1 MKNFAIVLTTFF
13 FLGWICTP
21 IQALQQPQYDEL
33 EAMLKKVEANLQTA
47 GQATKL
53 AQSMSAKM
61 VESKVAEKA
70 QLKQAVAAA
79 ENQVQAMQQVNEI
92 FAAKMIANGMDTSLT
107 PMKYAGPI
115 YDAWLNYVE
124 EGGTEEFDYFRM
136 YLWQQK

>member
-53 AQSMSAKM
+53 AQSMSAEM

-79 ENQVQAMQQVNEI
+79 ESQVQAMQQVNEI
-92 FAAKMIANGMDTSLT
+92 FAAKMIANGMDTSIT

>member
-79 ENQVQAMQQVNEI
+79 ESQVQAMQQVNEI

>member
-1 MKNFAIVLTTFF
+1 MKYIIIAFCVFLVAIEIAFPVGAVTTPPVDD
-13 FLGWICTP
+13 I
-21 IQALQQPQYDEL
+21 
-33 EAMLKKVEANLQTA
+33 EAMLKKVEGNLR
-47 GQATKL
+47 QA
-53 AQSMSAKM
+53 SAVVSVAKAKGEAL

-70 QLKQAVAAA
+70 ELKQAVAAA

-92 FAAKMIANGMDTSLT
+92 FAAKMIANGMDTSIT

-136 YLWQQK
+136 YLWEQK

>member
-1 MKNFAIVLTTFF
+1 VEGNLR
-13 FLGWICTP
+13 
-21 IQALQQPQYDEL
+21 QASAVVSVAKAKG
-33 EAMLKKVEANLQTA
+33 EAL
-47 GQATKL
+47 
-53 AQSMSAKM
+53 

-70 QLKQAVAAA
+70 ELKQAVAAA

-92 FAAKMIANGMDTSLT
+92 FAAKMIANGMDTSIT

>member
-53 AQSMSAKM
+53 AQSMSAEM

-92 FAAKMIANGMDTSLT
+92 FAAKMIANGMDTSIT

-136 YLWQQK
+136 YLWEQK

>member
-53 AQSMSAKM
+53 AQSMSAEM

-79 ENQVQAMQQVNEI
+79 ESQVQAMQQVNE
-92 FAAKMIANGMDTSLT
+92 MMQQ
-107 PMKYAGPI
+107 PI
-115 YDAWLNYVE
+115 NYWC
-124 EGGTEEFDYFRM
+124 Y
-136 YLWQQK
+136 

>member
-53 AQSMSAKM
+53 AQSMSAEM

-124 EGGTEEFDYFRM
+124 EGGKEEFDYFRM

>member
-21 IQALQQPQYDEL
+21 IQALQQPRYDEL

-79 ENQVQAMQQVNEI
+79 ESQVQAMQQVNEI

>member
-53 AQSMSAKM
+53 AQSMSAEM

-79 ENQVQAMQQVNEI
+79 ESQVQAMQQVNEI

>member
-53 AQSMSAKM
+53 AQSMSAEM

-92 FAAKMIANGMDTSLT
+92 FAAKMIANGMDTSIT

>member
-53 AQSMSAKM
+53 AQSMSAEM

-79 ENQVQAMQQVNEI
+79 ESQVQAMQQVNEI

-136 YLWQQK
+136 YLWEQK

>member
-53 AQSMSAKM
+53 AQSMSAEM

-79 ENQVQAMQQVNEI
+79 ESQVQAMQQVNEI
-92 FAAKMIANGMDTSLT
+92 FAAKMIANGMDTSIT

-136 YLWQQK
+136 YLWEQK

>member
-33 EAMLKKVEANLQTA
+33 DAMLKKVEANLQTA

-53 AQSMSAKM
+53 AQSMSAEM

-79 ENQVQAMQQVNEI
+79 ESQVQAMQQVNEI

>member
-53 AQSMSAKM
+53 AQSMSAEM

-70 QLKQAVAAA
+70 ELKQAVAAA
-79 ENQVQAMQQVNEI
+79 ESQVQAMQQVNEI
-92 FAAKMIANGMDTSLT
+92 FAAKMIANGMDTSIT

>member
-53 AQSMSAKM
+53 AQSMSAEM

-79 ENQVQAMQQVNEI
+79 EIQVQAMQQVNEI

-124 EGGTEEFDYFRM
+124 EGGKEEFDYFRM

>member
-1 MKNFAIVLTTFF
+1 MNRLLLIFSTLFLLGYMITESKAVEQPKVNEIEQMLMKIKRNTDAASKVTK
-13 FLGWICTP
+13 
-21 IQALQQPQYDEL
+21 QAH
-33 EAMLKKVEANLQTA
+33 EANE
-47 GQATKL
+47 
-53 AQSMSAKM
+53 KM
-61 VESKVAEKA
+61 IQEKVKEKA
-70 QLKQAVAAA
+70 ELKQAVAIA
-79 ENQVQAMQQVNEI
+79 EKQVEAMQQVNEI

>member
-21 IQALQQPQYDEL
+21 IQALQQPRYDEL

-53 AQSMSAKM
+53 AQSMSAEM

-79 ENQVQAMQQVNEI
+79 ESQVQAMQQVNEI

>member
-1 MKNFAIVLTTFF
+1 MNRLLLIFSTLFLLGYMITESKAVEQPKVNEIEQMLMKIKRNTDAASKVTK
-13 FLGWICTP
+13 
-21 IQALQQPQYDEL
+21 QAH
-33 EAMLKKVEANLQTA
+33 EANE
-47 GQATKL
+47 
-53 AQSMSAKM
+53 KM
-61 VESKVAEKA
+61 IQEKVKEKA
-70 QLKQAVAAA
+70 QLKQAVAIA
-79 ENQVQAMQQVNEI
+79 EKQVEAMQQVNEI

>member
-79 ENQVQAMQQVNEI
+79 ESQVQAMQQVNEI

-136 YLWQQK
+136 YLWEQK

>member
-1 MKNFAIVLTTFF
+1 
-13 FLGWICTP
+13 
-21 IQALQQPQYDEL
+21 
-33 EAMLKKVEANLQTA
+33 MLKKVEANLQTA

-53 AQSMSAKM
+53 AQSMSAEM

-79 ENQVQAMQQVNEI
+79 ESQVQAMQQVNEI

-136 YLWQQK
+136 YLWEQK

>member
-1 MKNFAIVLTTFF
+1 MNRLLLIFSTLFLLGYMITESKAVEQPKVNEIEQMLMKIKRNTDAASKVTK
-13 FLGWICTP
+13 
-21 IQALQQPQYDEL
+21 QAH
-33 EAMLKKVEANLQTA
+33 EANE
-47 GQATKL
+47 
-53 AQSMSAKM
+53 KM
-61 VESKVAEKA
+61 IQEKVKEKA
-70 QLKQAVAAA
+70 ELKQAIAIA
-79 ENQVQAMQQVNEI
+79 EKQVEVMQQVNEI

>member
-21 IQALQQPQYDEL
+21 IQALQQPRYDEL
-33 EAMLKKVEANLQTA
+33 EAMLKKVEANLETA

-53 AQSMSAKM
+53 AQSMSAEM

-79 ENQVQAMQQVNEI
+79 ESQVQAMQQVNEI